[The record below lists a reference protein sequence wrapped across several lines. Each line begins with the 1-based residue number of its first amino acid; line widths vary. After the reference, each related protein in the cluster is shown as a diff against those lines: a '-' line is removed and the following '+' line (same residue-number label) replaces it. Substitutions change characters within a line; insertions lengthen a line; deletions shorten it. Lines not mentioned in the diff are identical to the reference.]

1 MERTEDQKRRESVA
15 PFRHALIGD
24 LVHEH
29 QGLYA
34 RLRAKA
40 DLDYE
45 IPVSKRRRVAV
56 ETLRDW
62 LRLYR
67 KGRFEALL
75 PRREAIT
82 VYAGRCRGS

>member
-15 PFRHALIGD
+15 LFRHALIGD

-40 DLDYE
+40 ERDYE
-45 IPVSKRRRVAV
+45 IPFSKRRRVAV
-56 ETLRDW
+56 ETLRDCVCTARAV
-62 LRLYR
+62 LKHFCR
-67 KGRFEALL
+67 G
-75 PRREAIT
+75 REATT
-82 VYAGRCRGS
+82 VCAVRCLGS